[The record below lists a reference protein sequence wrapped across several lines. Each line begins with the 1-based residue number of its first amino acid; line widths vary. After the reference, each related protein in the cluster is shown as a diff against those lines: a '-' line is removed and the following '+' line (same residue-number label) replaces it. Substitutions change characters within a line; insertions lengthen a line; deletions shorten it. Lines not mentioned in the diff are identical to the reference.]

1 MTSAGRQG
9 SMAAGLQA
17 PRAVVAGTEEPVP
30 ALRPRGPAAL
40 LATALLLAIAALPA
54 CQEEAVRPTLTLE
67 ASDTAD
73 QILEGMDHYITDNG
87 VRKSR
92 VEADTAFLYEATQIA
107 EMRHVKVT
115 FFDAVGSETSNV
127 TADSGTYFTREGSMN
142 ARGHVIAR
150 TPDGRELRSAELKYD
165 SRRQEISSDK
175 PFTYDKPGQ
184 HLEGNGF
191 TSDPDFRNVV
201 ARQPRGGQ
209 GGAGGKPGDSTSF
222 TLPGQ

>member
-1 MTSAGRQG
+1 MTLVGRQG
-9 SMAAGLQA
+9 RGAEGLQE
-17 PRAVVAGTEEPVP
+17 PRAVYGGIVEPVP
-30 ALRPRGPAAL
+30 ASRCRGPAVV
-40 LATALLLAIAALPA
+40 LAAALLLAIAALPA

-73 QILEGMDHYITDNG
+73 QVLEGMDHYITDNG

-92 VEADTAFLYEATQIA
+92 VEADTAYLYETTQIA

-115 FFDAVGSETSNV
+115 FYDAAGTETSTV

-142 ARGHVIAR
+142 ARGNVIAR
-150 TPDGRELRSAELKYD
+150 TPDGRTLRSAELKYD

-191 TSDPDFRNVV
+191 TSDPDFHNVV

-209 GGAGGKPGDSTSF
+209 GAGGKPGDSTSF